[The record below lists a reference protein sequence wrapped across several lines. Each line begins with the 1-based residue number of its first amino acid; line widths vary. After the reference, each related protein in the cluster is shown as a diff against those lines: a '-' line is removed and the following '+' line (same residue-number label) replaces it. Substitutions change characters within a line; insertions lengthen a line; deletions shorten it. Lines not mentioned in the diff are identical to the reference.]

1 MFCSLA
7 YIVSFCFPIKVEF
20 LTFDAKDSIIA
31 IGGMFFGPLSA
42 AAMSVIVPI
51 LEMPSS
57 STGFYGL
64 IMNFLSSAAFSIT
77 ASLVY
82 KYRRKMSGAI
92 IGLSLSVIV
101 TTAIMLVANIFITPI
116 YAAYVGFPIDIYK
129 ELPRLILPFN
139 LTKAVMNAS
148 LVLLL
153 YKPLTNA
160 LRASKLITGSEAVKS
175 SSKKTT
181 ILTLVAAVA
190 LLIAAIIVYLVVFKA
205 DFKFFK

>member
-1 MFCSLA
+1 
-7 YIVSFCFPIKVEF
+7 
-20 LTFDAKDSIIA
+20 
-31 IGGMFFGPLSA
+31 
-42 AAMSVIVPI
+42 
-51 LEMPSS
+51 
-57 STGFYGL
+57 
-64 IMNFLSSAAFSIT
+64 
-77 ASLVY
+77 
-82 KYRRKMSGAI
+82 MSGAI